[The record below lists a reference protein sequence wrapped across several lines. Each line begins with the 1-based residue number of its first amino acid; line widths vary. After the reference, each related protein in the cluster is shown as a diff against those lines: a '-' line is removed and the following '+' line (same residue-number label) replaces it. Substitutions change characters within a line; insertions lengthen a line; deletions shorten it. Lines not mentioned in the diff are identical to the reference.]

1 MNCKHVRVIRGL
13 KSVRTSRRDFEIT
26 LKKIRESLD
35 RAWEVLGSL
44 DFEYCGFEPFLRR
57 KKRAISAWRIVVGA
71 FEKNEI
77 LTGARVIQPC
87 KSNPMAVFSILC
99 LIAIMQGF
107 MSALFI
113 SFP

>member
-13 KSVRTSRRDFEIT
+13 KSARTSRRDFEIT

-35 RAWEVLGSL
+35 RALEVLGSL
-44 DFEYCGFEPFLRR
+44 EFEYCGFEPFLRR

-77 LTGARVIQPC
+77 LTGARADCHAADVRSLVLEHQHHP
-87 KSNPMAVFSILC
+87 SRLDSVPDLT
-99 LIAIMQGF
+99 LIHK
-107 MSALFI
+107 
-113 SFP
+113 